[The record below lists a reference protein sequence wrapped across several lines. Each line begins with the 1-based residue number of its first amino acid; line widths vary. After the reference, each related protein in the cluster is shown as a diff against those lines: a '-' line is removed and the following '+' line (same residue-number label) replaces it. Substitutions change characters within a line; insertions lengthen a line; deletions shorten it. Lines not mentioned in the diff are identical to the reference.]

1 MHDLFITDFDNLVFQ
16 RAFKTYFAELGVNVS
31 CWGDLWEEM
40 NRGNN
45 VAFLKVDE
53 NQNAV
58 GLIQCQII
66 ESKSWF
72 FKEHYGFIREF
83 WVRKDCRNMGYGTQL
98 LALAEQYFL
107 DNEVVQSILTTD
119 SAEKFYLKHGYK
131 KRTDIAAKN
140 NDAVFVKMLQ
150 E

>member
-1 MHDLFITDFDNLVFQ
+1 MYDLFITDFDNLVFQ
-16 RAFKTYFAELGVNVS
+16 RAFKDYFTELRINVS

-45 VAFLKVDE
+45 AAFLKIDE

-72 FKEHYGFIREF
+72 FKEYYGFIREF
-83 WVRKDCRNMGYGTQL
+83 WVRKDCRNKGYGTQL
-98 LALAEQYFL
+98 IAMAEQYFL
-107 DNEVVQSILTTD
+107 DNGVLQSILTTD
-119 SAEKFYLKHGYK
+119 SAEKFYLNHGYK
-131 KRTDIAAKN
+131 KRDDITAKN
-140 NDAVFVKMLQ
+140 NDAVFVKLLK